1 MIKIKYKLN
10 IEDIKKSKYSTGISN
25 MHIKT
30 KESSPFE
37 ELMLISMLIKDLAQ
51 RVKTDNYEKI
61 TKNAVGLLKDIEGE
75 NK

>member
-10 IEDIKKSKYSTGISN
+10 IEDTKNSKYSTGISN
-25 MHIKT
+25 MDIKM

-51 RVKTDNYEKI
+51 RAEINDYKKI
-61 TKNAVGLLKDIEGE
+61 TKDAVELLEDIKGE

>member
-1 MIKIKYKLN
+1 MIKIKYKIN
-10 IEDIKKSKYSTGISN
+10 IEDVENSKYSTGISN
-25 MHIKT
+25 MDIKM

-51 RVKTDNYEKI
+51 RAEIDDYKKI
-61 TKNAVGLLKDIEGE
+61 TKDAVELLKDIKGE